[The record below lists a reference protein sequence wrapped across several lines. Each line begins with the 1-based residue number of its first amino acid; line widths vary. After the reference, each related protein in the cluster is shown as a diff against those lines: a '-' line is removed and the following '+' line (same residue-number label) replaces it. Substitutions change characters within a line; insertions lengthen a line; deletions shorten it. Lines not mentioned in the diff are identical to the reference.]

1 MNGVNGVDHLVVVNG
16 KVYDE
21 RNLQKSYWTEHSVE
35 ATVEAMM
42 LDSQAK
48 AIDKEERPEVNADPF
63 FAAKDEQHC
72 FEHDDNSHMSF
83 SRSSAADKSKIWLRH
98 QDPQVCCV

>member
-1 MNGVNGVDHLVVVNG
+1 MNGVNGADHLVVVNG

-21 RNLQKSYWTEHSVE
+21 RNLQKTYWTEHSVE

-48 AIDKEERPEVNADPF
+48 AIAKEERPEVNADSAF
-63 FAAKDEQHC
+63 VAQAEQ
-72 FEHDDNSHMSF
+72 
-83 SRSSAADKSKIWLRH
+83 
-98 QDPQVCCV
+98 V